1 MQIAIRKT
9 FTGIFLVI
17 VTTIASYNDNDTD
30 NDNHI
35 KMLLRMSSITSEILS
50 QKIILLRITMPKV

>member
-9 FTGIFLVI
+9 FTGIFLVM
-17 VTTIASYNDNDTD
+17 VTTIASYSDNDTD

-35 KMLLRMSSITSEILS
+35 KMLQKMSSITPEIQS